1 VRAAS
6 AAMARGD
13 EPLMATDGTDIGSV
27 GAAHVPVLEGL
38 VVGGLRP
45 RPGARLVDA
54 TIGLGGHAR
63 ALLAAAPDTVLL
75 GLDRDPAALAHTRAR
90 LAECG
95 ERLILRE
102 GSFADLRTHL
112 DSVGWDAADGVLVDL
127 GVSSMQ
133 LADAAR
139 GFSFRAA
146 GPLDMRMGPGAAHTA
161 GEVVNTFDER
171 ALAQALREYGE
182 EPRARAIA
190 RAIVRARPLET
201 TTDLAT
207 VVARVVGRAKPGHH
221 PATRTFQAIRI
232 LVNDELGAL
241 DALLTDGWQWLRPGG
256 RLAILAYH
264 SLEDRR
270 VKTAFRRWA
279 ADCICPPY
287 VPRCVCGWRA
297 KVRLVTT
304 KALRPDA
311 EEIARNPRARS
322 ARLRIVERLDA
333 EAR

>member
-1 VRAAS
+1 
-6 AAMARGD
+6 MERGD
-13 EPLMATDGTDIGSV
+13 EPPMASDGTDIGSV

-75 GLDRDPAALAHTRAR
+75 GIDRDPAALARTRTR
-90 LAECG
+90 LAEFG
-95 ERLILRE
+95 DRVVLRE
-102 GSFADLRTHL
+102 GSFAELAAHL
-112 DSVGWDAADGVLVDL
+112 AAAGWDAADGVLVDL

-133 LADAAR
+133 LDDAAR

-146 GPLDMRMGPGAAHTA
+146 GPLDMRMGPGAVWTA
-161 GEVVNTFDER
+161 AEVVNTLDER
-171 ALAQALREYGE
+171 DLAQALRDYGE

-201 TTDLAT
+201 TTDLAA
-207 VVARVVGRAKPGHH
+207 VVARVVGRGKPGHH

-232 LVNDELGAL
+232 LVNDELAAL
-241 DALLTDGWQWLRPGG
+241 DALLADGWERLRPGG

-279 ADCICPPY
+279 ADCICPPHI
-287 VPRCVCGWRA
+287 PRCVCGWRA
-297 KVRLVTT
+297 KVRPVAT

-322 ARLRIVERLDA
+322 ARLRIVERLDV